1 MALTTY
7 VQNKSKINM
16 GKFIMWEINTK
27 YLQKDETIEYT
38 DRPKMLSLSC
48 IFSYIWVGLMTLMA
62 FTSIV
67 FFITSAGDKIFVT
80 SMRLMVFVYV
90 VFALPGIY
98 VILKR
103 LSTRY
108 AISNRG
114 MLKKTGIITNSIK
127 TVPFKHITSI
137 EVKESI
143 LGKIFRYADLLIET
157 SGSGQA
163 IEFHWD
169 YVGAAHKVKKLIEK
183 HIVVENGL

>member
-1 MALTTY
+1 
-7 VQNKSKINM
+7 
-16 GKFIMWEINTK
+16 MWEVESK

-38 DRPKMLSLSC
+38 DRPSMLSC
-48 IFSYIWVGLMTLMA
+48 IFPYIWVGLMA
-62 FTSIV
+62 FTSIMMLI
-67 FFITSAGDKIFVT
+67 ITVGDKSESST
-80 SMRLMVFVYV
+80 SLMVFSYLLL
-90 VFALPGIY
+90 ALPGIY

-114 MLKKTGIITNSIK
+114 LLKRTGIITNNIK

-137 EVKESI
+137 EVKETI

-169 YVGAAHKVKKLIEK
+169 YVGAAHNVKKLIEK
-183 HIVVENGL
+183 HVGGEH

>member
-1 MALTTY
+1 ME
-7 VQNKSKINM
+7 N
-16 GKFIMWEINTK
+16 FIMWDINTK

-38 DRPKMLSLSC
+38 DRPRMLSLSC
-48 IFSYIWVGLMTLMA
+48 IISYIWVGLMALMV
-62 FTSIV
+62 FTSIM
-67 FFITSAGDKIFVT
+67 FFITSALDKAIVT
-80 SMRLMVFVYV
+80 SMHLMIFVYV
-90 VFALPGIY
+90 IFALPGVY

-114 MLKKTGIITNSIK
+114 LIKKTGIITNSMK

-169 YVGAAHKVKKLIEK
+169 YVVAAHKVKKLIEK
-183 HIVVENGL
+183 HIGVENGL